1 MLNSEENIGDV
12 LYELLDNE
20 ENGITIIQE
29 MSDNETDVEAWNC
42 IIDAVAY
49 TSRLVIFFWI
59 MANLFG
65 RVIRHLS
72 LGYSATGRF
81 YL

>member
-1 MLNSEENIGDV
+1 MLNSEENIGDI
-12 LYELLDNE
+12 LYELLD
-20 ENGITIIQE
+20 GITIIQE
-29 MSDNETDVEAWNC
+29 MSDNETDVEAWNS

>member
-1 MLNSEENIGDV
+1 MLNSEENIGDI

-42 IIDAVAY
+42 INGELIWK
-49 TSRLVIFFWI
+49 S
-59 MANLFG
+59 N
-65 RVIRHLS
+65 
-72 LGYSATGRF
+72 
-81 YL
+81 

>member
-1 MLNSEENIGDV
+1 MLNSEENIGDI

-49 TSRLVIFFWI
+49 TSRLVIFF
-59 MANLFG
+59 G
-65 RVIRHLS
+65 
-72 LGYSATGRF
+72 
-81 YL
+81 